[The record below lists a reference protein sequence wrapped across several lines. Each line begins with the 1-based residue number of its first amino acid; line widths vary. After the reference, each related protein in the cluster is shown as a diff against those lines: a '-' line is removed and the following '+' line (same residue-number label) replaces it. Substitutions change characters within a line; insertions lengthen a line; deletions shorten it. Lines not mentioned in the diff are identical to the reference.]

1 MVDSVVELWNLA
13 LSATNGRGSISLQT
27 ETGREADL
35 CRLWYPLVRDTV
47 LKSASWPS
55 IKRYARLALLAERD
69 PAEDWVSTDPAPT
82 WCYAY
87 AAPSDMIAPRYLSSY
102 ARFDY
107 SISGN
112 NSAIMTDES
121 SAILHYLA
129 QQADVTKWDAGLT
142 AAVVYSLAAAL
153 SRPLAGKTTLAK
165 DLKEL
170 ATETILL
177 ARTEM
182 ANESEDNFSQL
193 ASWHEARGYDGF
205 PVITQFF
212 WPYSS
217 LSAIG
222 A

>member
-13 LSATNGRGSISLQT
+13 LSATNGRGSISSLT

-35 CRLWYPLVRDTV
+35 CRLWYPLIRDMV

-55 IKRYARLALLAERD
+55 TKRYARLALLAERD
-69 PAEDWVSTDPAPT
+69 AGKDWTSADPAPT
-82 WCYAY
+82 WRFAY
-87 AAPSDMIAPRYLSSY
+87 AAPADMIAPRYLSSY

-107 SISGN
+107 SVRDS
-112 NSAIMTDES
+112 NSVIMTDES
-121 SAILHYLA
+121 LAILHYLVR
-129 QQADVTKWDAGLT
+129 QTDVTKWDTGL
-142 AAVVYSLAAAL
+142 ASAVVYSLAAAV
-153 SRPLAGKTTLAK
+153 SRPLTGKTTLARDLK
-165 DLKEL
+165 DL
-170 ATETILL
+170 AAETVLL

-193 ASWHEARGYDGF
+193 ASWHEARGYDGL
-205 PVITQFF
+205 PATTQFF
-212 WPYSS
+212 WPYSG